1 MGFILKYQERNFSA
15 SNGAVVQWLAHL
27 AVDHLA
33 AGSIRAGVKILFFF
47 FVLFYKVFFIK
58 KREKNFV
65 LKIDE
70 IDEIYSENAKKL

>member
-1 MGFILKYQERNFSA
+1 MMDTTATFLKVLLSHSFLRHDEQPNKEEFL
-15 SNGAVVQWLAHL
+15 Q
-27 AVDHLA
+27 
-33 AGSIRAGVKILFFF
+33 KILFFF

-70 IDEIYSENAKKL
+70 IDEIYSENAKKP